1 MTPVIYAAGAVFTL
15 LALALIVIPMLRHRK
30 ASGVGLSLVA
40 VVLIFPL
47 AVAGFYVTA
56 STYPWDDEAIVADS
70 DRDSANQS
78 NQPPV
83 GEMITELAAR
93 LEQEPDV
100 EGYILLARSYISLQR
115 FPDAVDA
122 WHKAWELTEGKSA
135 DVSLGYAEA
144 LILADR
150 RTLKTSAVDLLETA
164 IAEMPN
170 DPRALWYG
178 GLSAAERGQNDVA
191 IDRFS
196 RLLQTDLPTEFR
208 MVVQEQLAKL
218 GAAPALAADGSEAK
232 SAAGEEGA
240 GITVEATVD
249 LDPALA
255 GRVPPNATLF
265 IFAQDSKRPGPPI
278 AAKRLS
284 AGAFPV
290 TAVLTDADVM
300 IQGNSLA
307 RASQLK
313 IAARISASGNP
324 IAKPGDLYG
333 EVIPAKADGTTIAV
347 SLIINSVEE

>member
-1 MTPVIYAAGAVFTL
+1 MTPVIYAAGAALTL

-30 ASGVGLSLVA
+30 ASGVGLSLIA

-47 AVAGFYVTA
+47 AVAGFYMTA
-56 STYPWDDEAIVADS
+56 STYPWDNEASVADS
-70 DRDSANQS
+70 GLGNASKS

-122 WHKAWELTEGKSA
+122 WHKAWELSEGKSA
-135 DVSLGYAEA
+135 DISLGYAEA

-150 RTLKTSAVDLLETA
+150 RTLKTSSVDLLEFA
-164 IAEMPN
+164 IAELPN

-178 GLSAAERGQNDVA
+178 GLSAAERGQNAIA

-196 RLLQTDLPTEFR
+196 LLLQGDLPVEFR

-218 GAAPALAADGSEAK
+218 GAAPTLASEGGN
-232 SAAGEEGA
+232 AGEEGA
-240 GITVEATVD
+240 GIVIEAIVE
-249 LDPALA
+249 LDPVLA
-255 GRVPPNATLF
+255 DLVPPNATLF
-265 IFAQDSKRPGPPI
+265 VFAQDSKRPGPPI

-284 AGAFPV
+284 AETFPV
-290 TAVLTDADVM
+290 KAVLTDADVM
-300 IQGNSLA
+300 IKGNSLA
-307 RASQLK
+307 RAGELK

-324 IAKPGDLYG
+324 ISKPGDLYG
-333 EVIPAKADGTTIAV
+333 EVIPSMADGKTATV
-347 SLIINSVEE
+347 TVLINSVEE